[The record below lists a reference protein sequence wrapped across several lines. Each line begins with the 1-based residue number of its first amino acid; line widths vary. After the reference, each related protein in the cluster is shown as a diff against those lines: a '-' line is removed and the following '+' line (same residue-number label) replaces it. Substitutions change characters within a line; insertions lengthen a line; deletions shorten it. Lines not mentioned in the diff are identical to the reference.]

1 MNVIITKIKTSEI
14 KADNFNFR
22 EDNPQILIDVLES
35 GKTISEIKE
44 KYNKNKNKIPKR
56 ITYYVNGKKR
66 TTIRLDF
73 VEKEKPKTRM
83 DRQRMY
89 KIMQLCKELVN
100 SDYTI
105 YEEVKPYDDNKN
117 DLPHNENINREE
129 ISNTAFSLNVNWNPQ
144 IWKNEYDP
152 KFLYDSDNEILE
164 TMYGE
169 NRAKLI
175 KKNKN
180 KSWLIQ

>member
-14 KADNFNFR
+14 KADNFNFW

-73 VEKEKPKTRM
+73 VEKRNQKQEWI
-83 DRQRMY
+83 D
-89 KIMQLCKELVN
+89 KEC
-100 SDYTI
+100 
-105 YEEVKPYDDNKN
+105 
-117 DLPHNENINREE
+117 
-129 ISNTAFSLNVNWNPQ
+129 
-144 IWKNEYDP
+144 
-152 KFLYDSDNEILE
+152 
-164 TMYGE
+164 
-169 NRAKLI
+169 I
-175 KKNKN
+175 K
-180 KSWLIQ
+180 